1 MLRALRSEVSLRDR
15 NAAFRLVLIAYAFV
29 SLLDWVTTATAIP
42 QGGREGNPIAASLY
56 SQYGSAG
63 LLTFKALV
71 VAVIIGVLVYI
82 PRRVMS
88 QRIAVWVATA
98 FVVVTAAAV
107 IGNVHALASLQ
118 NGNLQPQSF
127 PRVRLI

>member
-15 NAAFRLVLIAYAFV
+15 NAAFCVVLIAYALV

-56 SQYGSAG
+56 TQYGSAG

-98 FVVVTAAAV
+98 FVVVTALAV

-127 PRVRLI
+127 PHVKLI